1 MDVSRLLFPGV
12 SAVSLARGRVYAM
25 SVEDFQSLRLVAGR
39 YWPAAPP
46 LVGVAR
52 LLLRGWPLPP
62 AREARVML
70 AVATAAEAVVRA
82 DVLWLEEDEVDEE
95 EEEEDEATLA
105 EEDDGKNARRA
116 RAHAT
121 RRSTRSTTRRR
132 YSRSRRTDGSA
143 GAGVVLMEGEAL
155 RRMVERRE
163 GSAVAQQLAAYRIER
178 HRSLHVIIVRALG
191 RMGDAYLSMDGV
203 GGSERS
209 EWKGRLY
216 RWRLQWESWRGRLAC
231 GDAVAGIA

>member
-1 MDVSRLLFPGV
+1 
-12 SAVSLARGRVYAM
+12 
-25 SVEDFQSLRLVAGR
+25 
-39 YWPAAPP
+39 
-46 LVGVAR
+46 
-52 LLLRGWPLPP
+52 
-62 AREARVML
+62 ML

-82 DVLWLEEDEVDEE
+82 DVLWLEEDEVDE

>member
-1 MDVSRLLFPGV
+1 MHMLRAEVHAVLHGGV
-12 SAVSLARGRVYAM
+12 I
-25 SVEDFQSLRLVAGR
+25 
-39 YWPAAPP
+39 
-46 LVGVAR
+46 VGVDVPTAV
-52 LLLRGWPLPP
+52 P
-62 AREARVML
+62 APVWFLWRV
-70 AVATAAEAVVRA
+70 
-82 DVLWLEEDEVDEE
+82 
-95 EEEEDEATLA
+95 
-105 EEDDGKNARRA
+105 
-116 RAHAT
+116 
-121 RRSTRSTTRRR
+121 S
-132 YSRSRRTDGSA
+132 
-143 GAGVVLMEGEAL
+143 L

-209 EWKGRLY
+209 EWEGRLY